1 MEVLSG
7 TLTRVVHSWKVI
19 FALIAVVLVM
29 FEYQAAHTCP
39 CALGVVVCRAG
50 YVWRH
55 VGVYVHFFQDTAW
68 KRVSATFRFMLYLL
82 LNPSWFLGR
91 RQKLWLPLSVLWA
104 SFTWAFTAWNSLYFG
119 INCYP
124 FSFMSKLGHFVDLK
138 KCMQRSVLLPVDIIS
153 AS

>member
-50 YVWRH
+50 YV
-55 VGVYVHFFQDTAW
+55 
-68 KRVSATFRFMLYLL
+68 
-82 LNPSWFLGR
+82 
-91 RQKLWLPLSVLWA
+91 
-104 SFTWAFTAWNSLYFG
+104 
-119 INCYP
+119 
-124 FSFMSKLGHFVDLK
+124 
-138 KCMQRSVLLPVDIIS
+138 
-153 AS
+153 